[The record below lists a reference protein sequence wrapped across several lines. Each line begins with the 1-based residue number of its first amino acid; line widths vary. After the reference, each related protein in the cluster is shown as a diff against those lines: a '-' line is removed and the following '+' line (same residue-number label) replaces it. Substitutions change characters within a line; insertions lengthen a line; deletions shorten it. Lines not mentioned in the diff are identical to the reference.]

1 MHLPLRT
8 LWSSSIAA
16 GVSGAKVGRGCWK
29 IVRVH
34 WFGSAASSVRCTATG
49 SGSGSGI
56 SHKTTRNVSF
66 SGSGFLLPFHLGVG
80 QQLLDGGIAG
90 LCRSAVT

>member
-1 MHLPLRT
+1 MHHRA
-8 LWSSSIAA
+8 LWSSGIAA
-16 GVSGAKVGRGCWK
+16 GVSGAKVGRGCGRL
-29 IVRVH
+29 VRMR
-34 WFGSAASSVRCTATG
+34 WFGSAASSVRCTAT
-49 SGSGSGI
+49 GSGSGI

-90 LCRSAVT
+90 LCRRAVT